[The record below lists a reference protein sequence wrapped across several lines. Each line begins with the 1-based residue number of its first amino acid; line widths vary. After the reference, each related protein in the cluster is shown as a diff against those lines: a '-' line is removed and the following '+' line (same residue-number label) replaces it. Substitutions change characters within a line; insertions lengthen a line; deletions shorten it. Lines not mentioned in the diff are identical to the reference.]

1 MLFLTSGLFLMA
13 SVSDSLAATLEQCN
27 QIEVHF
33 FFSFKSHNKKA
44 RRKMI
49 ADSINFMNL
58 YIHTPCPR

>member
-1 MLFLTSGLFLMA
+1 MA